1 MQLYY
6 IHLLGIDY
14 TPVQYAF
21 LVVLAVVVSIGT
33 VGVPGTATITATA
46 LFAAAGLTVEAIIL
60 LSPIS
65 SIADM
70 ARTATNV
77 VGAAAATTLVAATE
91 GQLDKAV
98 YNGEVEAPA
107 AEAV

>member
-21 LVVLAVVVSIGT
+21 LVVLAVVVSIG
-33 VGVPGTATITATA
+33 
-46 LFAAAGLTVEAIIL
+46 
-60 LSPIS
+60 
-65 SIADM
+65 
-70 ARTATNV
+70 N

-98 YNGEVEAPA
+98 YNGKVEALA

>member
-33 VGVPGTATITATA
+33 VG
-46 LFAAAGLTVEAIIL
+46 
-60 LSPIS
+60 
-65 SIADM
+65 
-70 ARTATNV
+70 
-77 VGAAAATTLVAATE
+77 AAAATTLVAATE

-98 YNGEVEAPA
+98 YNGKVEVPA

>member
-1 MQLYY
+1 LQLYY

-33 VGVPGTATITATA
+33 VG
-46 LFAAAGLTVEAIIL
+46 
-60 LSPIS
+60 
-65 SIADM
+65 
-70 ARTATNV
+70 
-77 VGAAAATTLVAATE
+77 AAAATTLVAATE

-98 YNGEVEAPA
+98 YNGEAEAPA

>member
-33 VGVPGTATITATA
+33 VG
-46 LFAAAGLTVEAIIL
+46 
-60 LSPIS
+60 
-65 SIADM
+65 
-70 ARTATNV
+70 
-77 VGAAAATTLVAATE
+77 AAAATTLVAATE

-98 YNGEVEAPA
+98 YKGEVEVPA

>member
-1 MQLYY
+1 LQLYY

-33 VGVPGTATITATA
+33 VG
-46 LFAAAGLTVEAIIL
+46 
-60 LSPIS
+60 
-65 SIADM
+65 
-70 ARTATNV
+70 
-77 VGAAAATTLVAATE
+77 AAAATTLVAATE

-98 YNGEVEAPA
+98 YNGEVEVPA

>member
-33 VGVPGTATITATA
+33 VGVPGTAPITATA
-46 LFAAAGLTVEAIIL
+46 LFAAAGLPVEAIIL

-98 YNGEVEAPA
+98 YNGEVEVPA

>member
-14 TPVQYAF
+14 TPVQYTF
-21 LVVLAVVVSIGT
+21 FVVLAVVVSIGT
-33 VGVPGTATITATA
+33 
-46 LFAAAGLTVEAIIL
+46 
-60 LSPIS
+60 
-65 SIADM
+65 
-70 ARTATNV
+70 

-98 YNGEVEAPA
+98 YNGEAEAPA

>member
-1 MQLYY
+1 MAKLVVFCRSRPSDSIKIQCFRLQLYY

-33 VGVPGTATITATA
+33 VG
-46 LFAAAGLTVEAIIL
+46 
-60 LSPIS
+60 
-65 SIADM
+65 
-70 ARTATNV
+70 
-77 VGAAAATTLVAATE
+77 AAAATTLVAATE

-98 YNGEVEAPA
+98 YNGEVEVPA